1 MFCIPSIV
9 FFWMH
14 VHERE
19 TGIIESIRDDRTRE
33 IIAIVDRIEGDL
45 KTMSRLNDLYAPARE
60 LCVGARPAGTAPG
73 ALSWVLNSYLENNS
87 VYREIFIVSART
99 GRTVY
104 STDSKGVGID
114 FLHREYLVDSGAGG
128 DIAIRGIYF
137 SSRLNIPTMTIALPL
152 GPSGLGAKKPFGLL
166 VARINLER
174 SIYGL
179 LLEHDDLDKSGE
191 IQLVNR
197 DLSAMSPLRGQNGY
211 LISKKLRDEAS
222 LASVRGGSG
231 VAMCRD
237 YRGKMVLA
245 AYRRIPR
252 LGWGIVVKKDAD
264 EAYGPVYTL
273 LSLMAGLSIALAA
286 AVFFAARGVAVW
298 ISAPMKSVARAAERI
313 SDGDYTARSLPFG
326 NDEIGAMAASFNRMT
341 EIIVSQL
348 NVQKISSD
356 IIQVMV
362 STLSLDE
369 FSRSVLR
376 KFVEVTE
383 SSVGAFYMLSPD
395 GREFNHVTSIGLD
408 IGSLETFHA
417 GRLEGEFGR
426 VLATREIAVTRNIS
440 EKSMVRMRTI
450 IGDIVPKEIMTIP
463 VIVSNRTV
471 AIISLATLTEYPV
484 EVATILNQVR
494 PVMNTAFSNILSD
507 EESRRLAK
515 ELSEKNQLLENQ
527 KEELITQARELK
539 HQSERV
545 QKQNTE
551 LENQRLKVEE
561 ANKLKTEFLSNMSH
575 ELRTPLNSIVAL
587 SHVLIL
593 QGKDRLTD
601 EEMEYLEIIDRNGG
615 KLLSLINDIL
625 DLSKIEAGRIDLKI
639 KPLSLVG
646 IVRVI
651 VDNLE
656 QIAEDKGIGLKLV
669 IEGDIPHIESDE
681 SRVYQILQ
689 NIIGNAV
696 KFTERG
702 GVTITVSSEESG
714 AAVSVD
720 DTGIGI
726 DPRELPHIF
735 EEFRQIDGTLTRR
748 YEGTGLGLAIASKS
762 AQLISGTISVSS
774 KVGTG
779 TRFEILF
786 PVEWRDPEELDEREL
801 NNLDIKRDV
810 SVPLSVLMAGDSA
823 AAGRTWSS
831 SRTRARSVLPKVLV
845 VDDDSD
851 NILAVRA
858 VLRERYRV
866 CEAHDGNEAVA
877 MVFSERPDLILLDM
891 ALPEKNGFIVA
902 RELKE
907 NRETRSIPCIA
918 LTALTM
924 SGDREKTIEA
934 GCDDYIP
941 KPFTVQD
948 LTEKIRFWLREK

>member
-1 MFCIPSIV
+1 M
-9 FFWMH
+9 
-14 VHERE
+14 
-19 TGIIESIRDDRTRE
+19 
-33 IIAIVDRIEGDL
+33 
-45 KTMSRLNDLYAPARE
+45 
-60 LCVGARPAGTAPG
+60 
-73 ALSWVLNSYLENNS
+73 
-87 VYREIFIVSART
+87 
-99 GRTVY
+99 
-104 STDSKGVGID
+104 
-114 FLHREYLVDSGAGG
+114 
-128 DIAIRGIYF
+128 
-137 SSRLNIPTMTIALPL
+137 
-152 GPSGLGAKKPFGLL
+152 
-166 VARINLER
+166 
-174 SIYGL
+174 
-179 LLEHDDLDKSGE
+179 
-191 IQLVNR
+191 
-197 DLSAMSPLRGQNGY
+197 
-211 LISKKLRDEAS
+211 
-222 LASVRGGSG
+222 
-231 VAMCRD
+231 
-237 YRGKMVLA
+237 
-245 AYRRIPR
+245 
-252 LGWGIVVKKDAD
+252 
-264 EAYGPVYTL
+264 
-273 LSLMAGLSIALAA
+273 
-286 AVFFAARGVAVW
+286 
-298 ISAPMKSVARAAERI
+298 
-313 SDGDYTARSLPFG
+313 
-326 NDEIGAMAASFNRMT
+326 
-341 EIIVSQL
+341 
-348 NVQKISSD
+348 
-356 IIQVMV
+356 
-362 STLSLDE
+362 
-369 FSRSVLR
+369 
-376 KFVEVTE
+376 
-383 SSVGAFYMLSPD
+383 
-395 GREFNHVTSIGLD
+395 
-408 IGSLETFHA
+408 
-417 GRLEGEFGR
+417 
-426 VLATREIAVTRNIS
+426 
-440 EKSMVRMRTI
+440 
-450 IGDIVPKEIMTIP
+450 
-463 VIVSNRTV
+463 
-471 AIISLATLTEYPV
+471 
-484 EVATILNQVR
+484 
-494 PVMNTAFSNILSD
+494 
-507 EESRRLAK
+507 
-515 ELSEKNQLLENQ
+515 
-527 KEELITQARELK
+527 
-539 HQSERV
+539 
-545 QKQNTE
+545 
-551 LENQRLKVEE
+551 
-561 ANKLKTEFLSNMSH
+561 
-575 ELRTPLNSIVAL
+575 
-587 SHVLIL
+587 
-593 QGKDRLTD
+593 
-601 EEMEYLEIIDRNGG
+601 
-615 KLLSLINDIL
+615 LSLINDSTGPFE
-625 DLSKIEAGRIDLKI
+625 DRPEGSTSDQAAFARRHR
-639 KPLSLVG
+639 
-646 IVRVI
+646 RVI